1 MGGYV
6 VREGKDGILVM
17 EQGSGYEVDLRQRL
31 LAFSVT
37 VIQFLM
43 NLPNKKE
50 FEVFKYQLSRSA
62 TSIGANYEEAQS
74 ASLKEFVQK
83 SRIALREANESKYW
97 LTILKELH
105 IGDQHILS
113 NLIQE
118 AQEIALIF
126 GAIVSRTAK
135 KLQKGKEES
144 DHNG

>member
-6 VREGKDGILVM
+6 IREGVDGILVM

-31 LAFSVT
+31 LTFSVT
-37 VIQFLM
+37 VIRFLM

-105 IGDQHILS
+105 IGDQHILN

-126 GAIVSRTAK
+126 GAIVSRSAK
-135 KLQKGKEES
+135 KLQKAKEES
-144 DHNG
+144 DHKG